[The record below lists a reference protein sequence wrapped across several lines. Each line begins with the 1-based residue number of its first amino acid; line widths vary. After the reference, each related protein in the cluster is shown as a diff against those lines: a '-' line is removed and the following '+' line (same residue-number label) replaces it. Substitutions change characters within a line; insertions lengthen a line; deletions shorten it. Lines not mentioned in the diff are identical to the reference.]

1 MSPELALDAKSIVAL
16 AFRNGPIED
25 VHAGKDC
32 PMGAAKPGYSP
43 ITQGEPYAFE
53 YSNDFRVLNPGQASH
68 PEICWM
74 PTSKQLR

>member
-1 MSPELALDAKSIVAL
+1 
-16 AFRNGPIED
+16 
-25 VHAGKDC
+25 
-32 PMGAAKPGYSP
+32 MGAAKPGYSP

-53 YSNDFRVLNPGQASH
+53 YSNDFRVLNLGQASH